1 MELDKEYRYVLV
13 GDPSLKYLWIL
24 ARQKTLE
31 ESIYQMLLKKAVEN
45 GYDVSA
51 IIKVEQD
58 CE

>member
-1 MELDKEYRYVLV
+1 VLV